1 MKQYENLIKS
11 IVHTQ
16 GGYREKGIMK
26 NPHTYERGET
36 WNREH
41 KVLNIL
47 KIEADVDGYKNGFQ
61 VDIVT
66 KSICG

>member
-1 MKQYENLIKS
+1 MNKYESVVKS
-11 IVHTQ
+11 IVSQQ
-16 GGYREKGIMK
+16 GGNREKEILK
-26 NPHTYERGET
+26 NPHTIKKGET

-47 KIEADVDGYKNGFQ
+47 EIEADVDGYKNGFQ

-66 KSICG
+66 RSIVG